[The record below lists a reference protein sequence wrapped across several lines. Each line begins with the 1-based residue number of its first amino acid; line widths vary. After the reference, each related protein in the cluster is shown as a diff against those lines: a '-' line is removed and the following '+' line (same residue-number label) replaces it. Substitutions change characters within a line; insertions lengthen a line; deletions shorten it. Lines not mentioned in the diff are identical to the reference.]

1 MGRRLHERVDDVRR
15 LLRAATR
22 VYADRARWLPALVE
36 STGLTEPGIELGF
49 ESFEREATEE
59 ELNALV
65 DAAGDARHVH
75 VVLSA
80 NVFVAALR
88 ALALARAAAAHVSV
102 RPSPRDPILARAIV
116 EMAGDP
122 RVGRSD

>member
-1 MGRRLHERVDDVRR
+1 MGRTLQQRLADVRR

-22 VYADRARWLPALVE
+22 VRADRTRWLPALVE
-36 STGLTEPGIELGF
+36 STGLSAPGIELGF
-49 ESFEREATEE
+49 ESLECEATEE

-65 DAAGDARHVH
+65 AAAGDARHVH

-80 NVFVAALR
+80 NVFVAGLR

-102 RPSPRDPILARAIV
+102 
-116 EMAGDP
+116 
-122 RVGRSD
+122 